1 MGVFLIIQ
9 FHLVDCPLALALGS
23 VVEAA
28 AVLSETDSSL
38 LLWSEGDSAGVGQV
52 GGGSIDVAT
61 HHEGDLLA
69 VGRNCHAAG
78 AAGEAA
84 PDVLFFALVLLEGDV
99 YFARFAAVFKGV
111 EVAVPAE

>member
-9 FHLVDCPLALALGS
+9 FHLVDGPLALALGS

-28 AVLSETDSSL
+28 AVFSEAHPTF
-38 LLWSEGDSAGVGQV
+38 LLWSEGDATGIRQIGRGGV
-52 GGGSIDVAT
+52 DVAT
-61 HHEGDLLA
+61 DDEGDLLA
-69 VGRNCHAAG
+69 VGRYRHAAG

-84 PDVLFFALVLLEGDV
+84 PDVLFFALVFLEGDA